1 LGESTRTAL
10 LDTCITAA
18 EAGLMA
24 VLDEQRTS
32 PKLPHPRWR
41 VPFLGDVFSYD
52 ADSPS
57 QSAIETRPGL
67 ARSSS

>member
-1 LGESTRTAL
+1 
-10 LDTCITAA
+10 
-18 EAGLMA
+18 MA